1 MTYASSSLP
10 SQHHPLNENNK
21 LLTPNANGLTFL
33 PRNETE
39 GLPSKEIYP
48 LHGKQSRSRGMREEI
63 ENQFQKK
70 SKDNLVSLQE
80 ILMLK
85 LLRV

>member
-10 SQHHPLNENNK
+10 SQHHPINDNNK

-39 GLPSKEIYP
+39 GLLSKEIYP

-63 ENQFQKK
+63 ENQ
-70 SKDNLVSLQE
+70 SRRSASN
-80 ILMLK
+80 
-85 LLRV
+85 